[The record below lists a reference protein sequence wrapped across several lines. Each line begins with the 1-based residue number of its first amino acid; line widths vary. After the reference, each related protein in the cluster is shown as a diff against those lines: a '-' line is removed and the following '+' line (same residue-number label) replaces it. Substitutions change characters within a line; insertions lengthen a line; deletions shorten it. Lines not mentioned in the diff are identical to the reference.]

1 MPTLSAVPHEL
12 LLKVIRHAL
21 TTSLI
26 SEPLLVHGQF
36 AHLTVTC
43 RTCAYRQV
51 ASVCRLW
58 RAIAQEVLGQDVT
71 FANGCGS
78 AERDELVVKALEH
91 DPWRASNVRHVDVS
105 LRRAACGWGAPPSG
119 VDVVGDQSS
128 EAAVMSGGDDAFISS
143 REVQAERWHAQCL
156 AREQQRFVRLL
167 AHCRCID
174 TLDIDVGFFQDVRLQ
189 PTLLPATL
197 RTLTLRN
204 CDAADTFALVSRL
217 PELRD
222 LTLRLA
228 LDWFVPST
236 HLAEPSS
243 LPSLER
249 FELSTTA
256 FGATSLS
263 SILALL
269 SNSRESLSSLALR
282 NKGASQG
289 ALAAFLPVA
298 SGLIDELAPRLT
310 QLSVRDIPRC
320 GRRHAGTGPATGWF
334 PSTATRFP
342 RLERLHLTGV
352 ALPSRAFF
360 SHTLVVGEP
369 EAAGSAQPAAAAS
382 GLRSLTVEDF
392 DARSLEPLLEALRA
406 TPSLQRLETLAV
418 ACARAAEMGRA
429 GEGAWADEQGE
440 VERWCEERGTKLV
453 AGWKLVRV
461 EGCGW

>member
-1 MPTLSAVPHEL
+1 MSVLAAVPHEL
-12 LLKVIRHAL
+12 LLKILRHAL
-21 TTSLI
+21 TTSLV
-26 SEPLLVHGQF
+26 SELLLVHGQF
-36 AHLTVTC
+36 AHLSITC

-58 RAIAQEVLGQDVT
+58 RAIAQEVLGKDVV

-78 AERDELVVKALEH
+78 AERDELVVKAVEH
-91 DPWRASNVRHVDVS
+91 DAWRAANVRHVDVS
-105 LRRAACGWGAPPSG
+105 LRRAVCSWGAPPPG
-119 VDVVGDQSS
+119 AGGVGDSS
-128 EAAVMSGGDDAFISS
+128 EEAVMSGGDDAFISS

-156 AREQQRFVRLL
+156 ARERQRFVRLL
-167 AHCRCID
+167 QHCKRID
-174 TLDIDVGFFQDVRLQ
+174 TLDIDVGFFQDVRLR
-189 PTLLPATL
+189 PTLLPSTL

-204 CDAADTFALVSRL
+204 CDAADTFAILSRL
-217 PELRD
+217 PELRH

-228 LDWFVPST
+228 LDWFVPPS
-236 HLAEPSS
+236 HLVEPTS

-256 FGATSLS
+256 FGATSVP

-269 SNSRESLSSLALR
+269 SNSRKSLSSLALR

-298 SGLIDELAPRLT
+298 AGLVEELAPRLT
-310 QLSVRDIPRC
+310 ELSVRDIPRC
-320 GRRHAGTGPATGWF
+320 GRRHAGTGPAMGWF

-352 ALPSRAFF
+352 ALPSPAFF
-360 SHTLVVGEP
+360 ANTLVVVG
-369 EAAGSAQPAAAAS
+369 PAAARSSAS
-382 GLRSLTVEDF
+382 PPSSAQLCSLTVEDF
-392 DARSLEPLLEALRA
+392 DAPSLEPLLGALRA
-406 TPSLQRLETLAV
+406 TPSLQQLDTLAV

-429 GEGAWADEQGE
+429 GEGAWEDEQRE
-440 VERWCEERGTKLV
+440 VERWCEERGTKLL